1 MARRP
6 SAQTVAV
13 LAVLAREPAT
23 PRYGYE
29 LGKELGIKAGTLYPI
44 LIRLCQRGFLD
55 ASWETEPPA
64 GRPPRHL
71 YRILAPGLQLLE
83 HARQA
88 SPRALPAS
96 GTTAVGG
103 AW

>member
-13 LAVLAREPAT
+13 LAVLART
-23 PRYGYE
+23 PESSRYGYD

-44 LIRLCQRGFLD
+44 LIRLCERGFLE
-55 ASWETEPPA
+55 ASWEADPPA

-71 YRILAPGLQLLE
+71 YRILAPGLRLVEEL
-83 HARQA
+83 RQE
-88 SPRALPAS
+88 SPRALPAPGS
-96 GTTAVGG
+96 AALGG

>member
-13 LAVLAREPAT
+13 LDVLARDPDT
-23 PRYGYE
+23 PRYGYD
-29 LGKELGIKAGTLYPI
+29 LGKELDLKAGTLYPI
-44 LIRLCQRGFLD
+44 LIRLCERGFLH
-55 ASWETEPPA
+55 ASWEDDPPT

-71 YRILAPGLQLLE
+71 YRILPAGAMLVDQARAE
-83 HARQA
+83 NRQA
-88 SPRALPAS
+88 QPTTGRPALD
-96 GTTAVGG
+96 G

>member
-6 SAQTVAV
+6 SPQTVAV
-13 LAVLAREPAT
+13 LDVLAHDPNT
-23 PRYGYE
+23 PRYGYD

-44 LIRLCQRGFLD
+44 LIRLCERGLLQ
-55 ASWETEPPA
+55 ASWEDDPPA

-71 YRILAPGLQLLE
+71 YRILPAGEQLVDQVRAEHRLAQRTPG
-83 HARQA
+83 
-88 SPRALPAS
+88 RAALD
-96 GTTAVGG
+96 G

>member
-13 LAVLAREPAT
+13 LAVLAHDPGN

-44 LIRLCQRGFLD
+44 LIRLCQRGLLD
-55 ASWETEPPA
+55 ASWESDPPV

-71 YRILAPGLQLLE
+71 YRILAPGLRLLE
-83 HARQA
+83 HVRQD
-88 SPRALPAS
+88 SPRTQPARGSIAL
-96 GTTAVGG
+96 GG
-103 AW
+103 A

>member
-6 SAQTVAV
+6 SPQT
-13 LAVLAREPAT
+13 LAVLSLLARDPDT

-29 LGKELGIKAGTLYPI
+29 LGKELDLKAGTLYPI
-44 LIRLCQRGFLD
+44 LIRLCERGFLE
-55 ASWETEPPA
+55 ASWETDPPS

-71 YRILAPGLQLLE
+71 YRITAPGIHLLD
-83 HARQA
+83 QA
-88 SPRALPAS
+88 PEASRPAS
-96 GTTAVGG
+96 RPALGG